1 MAQRLF
7 GMLLFIGALV
17 IYAFQCLM
25 IKLATKHNNITAQE
39 LMYYFSLVT
48 VVFSVGSTKYYGEDL
63 LDLEPS
69 AYKGVIGRFIM
80 GFFSDILLF
89 VAFTYTNYS
98 KGICIFF
105 TNTLMIPFFA
115 RCFLK
120 ERIKKVDI
128 VAILISFV
136 GMILII

>member
-1 MAQRLF
+1 
-7 GMLLFIGALV
+7 
-17 IYAFQCLM
+17 
-25 IKLATKHNNITAQE
+25 
-39 LMYYFSLVT
+39 MYYFSLVT
-48 VVFSVGSTKYYGEDL
+48 VVFSVASTKYYKEDL

-69 AYKGVIGRFIM
+69 VYKGVIGRFTM

-89 VAFTYTNYS
+89 IAFTYTNYS

-120 ERIKKVDI
+120 EPIKKVDI

-136 GMILII
+136 GMVLII